1 MANPRPGHMH
11 LGVFFNHTGHHIASW
26 RHPGAQADAAINIE
40 HYVEI
45 TQRAERAGLDFIF
58 FADSAAV
65 REARPES
72 LSRSAQYTAY
82 FEPITLL
89 SALAMVTQRIGL
101 VATATTSYNEPY
113 NVARKFASLD
123 HISHGRA
130 GWNVVTSGNVAEA
143 YNFGREQ
150 HFEHEERYARAREFV
165 AVVKGLWDSWDDD
178 AFIRDKESGR
188 FFDPAKLHLLNHRG
202 KFFTVRGPLNV
213 PRPPQGYPVI
223 FQAGTSESGRELCA
237 AVGEGVFTS
246 ELTLAG
252 QLEHYHDVKRRMA
265 RYGRRPEQMLILP
278 GLTAVVGS
286 STSEAREKF
295 DYLQS
300 LIHPVVGRDYLGML
314 LGDVDLSNYSP
325 DDQIPEIPSS
335 TIAGQGTLK
344 NIIAMARSEKLTIR
358 QVYERLAGSRGKL
371 TLVGSVTEVADTMQE
386 WFTANAC
393 DGFILQ
399 PSYLPGELN
408 EICELLLP
416 ELQSRGLVR
425 VGYTGRTLREHMG
438 LQRAPSCYAD
448 CDRGEHGS
456 E

>member
-1 MANPRPGHMH
+1 MANSRSGRMH

-26 RHPGAQADAAINIE
+26 RHPNAQADAAVSIE

-45 TQRAERAGLDFIF
+45 AQRAESGGLDFIF

-82 FEPITLL
+82 FEPLTLL
-89 SALAMVTQRIGL
+89 SALAMATRYIGL

-165 AVVKGLWDSWDDD
+165 EVVKGLWDSWDDD
-178 AFIRDKESGR
+178 AFLRDKPSGR
-188 FFDPAKLHLLNHRG
+188 FFDPNKLHRLNHRG
-202 KFFTVRGPLNV
+202 KYFTVRGPLNV

-252 QLEHYHDVKRRMA
+252 QRAHYDDVKRRMA
-265 RYGRRPEQMLILP
+265 RYGRRPDEMLILP
-278 GLTAVVGS
+278 GLTAVVS
-286 STSEAREKF
+286 RSAKEAQEKF
-295 DYLQS
+295 NYLQS

-314 LGDVDLSNYSP
+314 LGDVDLSSYSP
-325 DDQIPEIPSS
+325 DDQLPEIPPSK
-335 TIAGQGTLK
+335 IAGQGTLQ
-344 NIIAMARSEKLTIR
+344 NVIAMARSEKLTIR
-358 QVYERLAGSRGKL
+358 QLYERLAGSRGKL
-371 TLVGSVTEVADTMQE
+371 TLVGSVTEVADTMQQ
-386 WFTANAC
+386 WFAASAC

-399 PSYLPGELN
+399 PSYLPGELD
-408 EICELLLP
+408 ELCQLLIP
-416 ELQSRGLVR
+416 ELQSRDLIR
-425 VGYTGRTLREHMG
+425 QGYTGPTLRDHLG
-438 LQRAPSCYAD
+438 LRRPPSRYAPALAT
-448 CDRGEHGS
+448 
-456 E
+456 

>member
-1 MANPRPGHMH
+1 MANSRSGRMH

-26 RHPGAQADAAINIE
+26 RHPNAQADAAVSIE

-45 TQRAERAGLDFIF
+45 ARRAENGGLDFIF

-82 FEPITLL
+82 FEPLTLL
-89 SALAMVTQRIGL
+89 SALAMATRDIGL

-113 NVARKFASLD
+113 HIARQFASLD

-165 AVVKGLWDSWDDD
+165 EVVKGLWDSWDDD
-178 AFIRDKESGR
+178 AFLRDKLSGR
-188 FFDPAKLHLLNHRG
+188 FFDPDKLHRLNHRG
-202 KFFTVRGPLNV
+202 KYFTVRGPLNV

-246 ELTLAG
+246 ELTLEG
-252 QLEHYHDVKRRMA
+252 QRAHYDDVKRRMA
-265 RYGRRPEQMLILP
+265 RYGRRPDEMLILP
-278 GLTAVVGS
+278 GLTAVVGRS
-286 STSEAREKF
+286 ANEARDKF
-295 DYLQS
+295 NYLQS

-314 LGDVDLSNYSP
+314 LGDVDLSSYSP
-325 DDQIPEIPSS
+325 DDQLPEIPPSK
-335 TIAGQGTLK
+335 IAGQGTLR
-344 NIIAMARSEKLTIR
+344 NVIAMARSEKLTIR
-358 QVYERLAGSRGKL
+358 QLYERLAGSRGKL
-371 TLVGSVTEVADTMQE
+371 TLVGSVTEVADTMQQ
-386 WFTANAC
+386 WFAANAC

-408 EICELLLP
+408 EICQLLIP
-416 ELQSRGLVR
+416 ELQSRGLIR
-425 VGYTGRTLREHMG
+425 QGYTGRTLRDHLG
-438 LQRAPSCYAD
+438 LRPPPSRYAPAPAT
-448 CDRGEHGS
+448 
-456 E
+456 